1 MSDPSVPARP
11 AIDLRSFTP
20 ARVALGR
27 TGASVPTRALLDFT
41 LDHARARDAVH
52 AAFDAPRLLA
62 DLRGLGLD
70 VTEAR
75 SQAVDRR
82 DYLRRPD
89 LGRRLEPGSVEV
101 LKRAASAP
109 CQLALVIGDGLSAA
123 AVHAHAAAL
132 VGRLLP
138 LLAESDAA
146 AVGQVAV
153 GQVAVGQVA
162 VGQVVVS
169 QVVVSQ
175 VVVASGARVA
185 LGDEIGAILGAR
197 MVVMLIGERPGLSAP
212 DSLGAYLT
220 FAPKP
225 GRSDAERNCVSNI
238 HHAGLSYDEA
248 AFKIAWLVREGL
260 ARQVSGVALKDESA
274 DRAPRRIGTFSPG

>member
-1 MSDPSVPARP
+1 MSDPAVPRRP
-11 AIDLRSFTP
+11 TLDLRSLTP

-27 TGASVPTRALLDFT
+27 SGASVPTKPLLDFT

-52 AAFDAPRLLA
+52 AAFDAARLAA
-62 DLRGLGLD
+62 DLRALGLV

-75 SQAVDRR
+75 SRATDRR

-89 LGRRLEPGSVEV
+89 LGRQLDAGSAE
-101 LKRAASAP
+101 LLAQSATEP
-109 CQLALVIGDGLSAA
+109 CQLAIVIGDGLSAA

-132 VGRLLP
+132 VACLLP
-138 LLAESDAA
+138 LLAEGD
-146 AVGQVAV
+146 VAI
-153 GQVAVGQVA
+153 GRA
-162 VGQVVVS
+162 
-169 QVVVSQ
+169 
-175 VVVASGARVA
+175 VVASGARVA

-197 MVVMLIGERPGLSAP
+197 MVVTLIGERPGLSAP

-238 HHAGLSYDEA
+238 HKAGLSYDEA

-260 ARQVSGVALKDESA
+260 SREVTGVALKDESA
-274 DRAPRRIGTFSPG
+274 DRAPRRIGTAQPE